1 MTTFKLSRSLL
12 LASLLAGPLL
22 AAAERPAA
30 AADAGFVR
38 WIASFEATAAK
49 SGISPATYR
58 AAFAGID
65 EPDPDVVRKAEFQ
78 PEFQDTIWDYLDN
91 RVNEVSADEGAA
103 RRKQLQPWLDRI
115 EKRFGVDRD
124 ILLAIWSME
133 SDYGRVLQR
142 TDVVRSVPRSL
153 ATLAYMDPKR
163 GKYARAQ
170 LVAALKMLQ
179 EGDVSAKGL
188 TGSWAGAMGHTQFIP
203 TSYRLYRA
211 DMDGNGHA
219 DIWTSVPDAL
229 ATSANLLRKNGWQ
242 TGKTWGYEV
251 ALPSAE
257 AASLGGRSMSLS
269 AWAKRGFQRAS
280 GGRFASPG
288 DRATLV
294 LPAGAN
300 GPAFLM
306 LKNFYVLKAYNNAD
320 KYALA
325 VGHLADMIAG
335 GAPFVQDWPRGY
347 KPLTMA
353 ERYEVQKHLTSQGLY
368 EGKIDGKI
376 GSTSKS
382 AIMAYQR
389 SRGVEADGNAS
400 KALLEIMRGR

>member
-1 MTTFKLSRSLL
+1 MTKAISSRAVL
-12 LASLLAGPLL
+12 LASALAATLLAGGT
-22 AAAERPAA
+22 APAF
-30 AADAGFVR
+30 ADAGFKR
-38 WIASFEATAAK
+38 WIADFETVAAK
-49 SGISPATYR
+49 SGISRNTYR

-65 EPDPDVVRKAEFQ
+65 EPDPDVIQKAAFQ
-78 PEFQDTIWDYLDN
+78 PEFQDQIWDYLDN
-91 RVNEVSADEGAA
+91 RVNEVSAAEGRA
-103 RRKQLQPWLDRI
+103 RRQQLKPWLDRI
-115 EKRFGVDRD
+115 EARFGVDRD

-133 SDYGRVLQR
+133 SDFGRVLERQ
-142 TDVVRSVPRSL
+142 DVVKNVPRSL
-153 ATLAYMDPKR
+153 ATLGYMDPKR

-179 EGDVSAKGL
+179 EGDVSVKGL

-203 TSYRLYRA
+203 TSYLLYQA

-251 ALPSAE
+251 ALPSAK
-257 AASLGGRSMSLS
+257 AAALAGRSMSLA
-269 AWAKRGFQRAS
+269 AWSDKGFRRAA
-280 GGRFASPG
+280 GGRFASPS

-294 LPAGAN
+294 LPAGID

-306 LKNFYVLKAYNNAD
+306 TKNYYVLKAYNNAD

-325 VGHLADMIAG
+325 VGHLADRIAG
-335 GAPFVQDWPRGY
+335 GGAFVMDWPRGY
-347 KPLTMA
+347 TPLSMK
-353 ERYEVQKHLTSQGLY
+353 ERYEVQQHLTSHGLY
-368 EGKIDGKI
+368 DGKIDGKI

-389 SRGVEADGNAS
+389 AAGVEEDGNAS
-400 KALLEIMRGR
+400 KALLDMMRKR

>member
-1 MTTFKLSRSLL
+1 MTFRLSRSLL
-12 LASLLAGPLL
+12 LLSTLAATVLAG
-22 AAAERPAA
+22 AGQSAS
-30 AADAGFVR
+30 AADAGFKR
-38 WIASFEATAAK
+38 WIANFEDTAADA
-49 SGISPATYR
+49 GIGRSTYR

-65 EPDPDVVRKAEFQ
+65 EPDPDVIQKAQFQ

-103 RRKQLQPWLDRI
+103 RRQQLKPWLDRI

-170 LVAALKMLQ
+170 LIAALKMLQ
-179 EGDVSAKGL
+179 EGDVSVKGL

-203 TSYRLYRA
+203 TSYRLYQA

-251 ALPSAE
+251 VLPSAD
-257 AASLGGRSMSLS
+257 AASLRGKSMSLS
-269 AWAKRGFQRAS
+269 VWAKRGFARAT
-280 GGRFASPG
+280 GGRFAAPN

-294 LPAGAN
+294 LPAGTN

-306 LKNFYVLKAYNNAD
+306 TKNFYVIKAYNNAD

-368 EGKIDGKI
+368 DGKIDGKI

-389 SRGVEADGNAS
+389 SVGVDADGNAS
-400 KALLEIMRGR
+400 KALLDIMRRR